1 MTSSPFLLF
10 FLFLIICLILMIVAK
25 NWFDNW
31 AQSSESAAIRS
42 EGEKF
47 MTEFWGVA
55 DPKNYEPTP
64 TEKTELE
71 LREYYTISKR
81 QAKRTFSSA
90 MLACYLGFGMFGL
103 AVVISM
109 VVGANE
115 GGGGADYAAIGGAV
129 VEIIAGL
136 FFWMYTRASD
146 QMKTYYNSLV
156 QTYRYQQAKAMADEL
171 EGQDRVDSYEIII
184 GQMAGGGETV
194 PQESTGS
201 ATA

>member
-1 MTSSPFLLF
+1 MTPSPFLVF
-10 FLFLIICLILMIVAK
+10 FLFLIVCLILIIVAK

-55 DPKNYEPTP
+55 DPKNYEPSP

-103 AVVISM
+103 AVVI
-109 VVGANE
+109 E
-115 GGGGADYAAIGGAV
+115 IYGGTQGDGGAEYAAIGGAV
-129 VEIIAGL
+129 VEVIAGL
-136 FFWMYTRASD
+136 FFWMYTKASD
-146 QMKTYYNSLV
+146 QMKTYYNSLE

-171 EGQDRVDSYEIII
+171 EGQDRVDAYEVIIR
-184 GQMAGGGETV
+184 QMAGGGESV
-194 PQESTGS
+194 AQESTIS
-201 ATA
+201 NAS